1 MRNCHVDKQFVVCLF
16 RSGAICTAGR
26 MPVGFFVWG
35 SKMKISNSDRLNI
48 FFA

>member
-26 MPVGFFVWG
+26 RPVGFKYLG
-35 SKMKISNSDRLNI
+35 TR
-48 FFA
+48 